1 MLKRSIFR
9 QYDIRG
15 RVGADFDE
23 EGAGRITAAFARY
36 AGKNG
41 CRKMLVGRDN
51 RSSSLPI
58 RNQVVQVL
66 GKMGWAVVDIGE
78 VITPM
83 FYFASRHM
91 DIDAGIM
98 ITASHNPKEDNG
110 FKLLLGEATIYGDE
124 IQVIADMAMEAAQ
137 DDSSNES
144 SGSVQY
150 IDISAAYLEAIQTRV
165 KLGDRKLKI
174 VVDCG
179 NGTAGFIAPNLFR
192 KLGCDV
198 VELYCDSDP
207 SFPNHHPDPVK
218 VDNCQD
224 LIKVVQAEKADLGIG
239 FDGDGDRLGVVSAQ
253 GNIIWGD
260 MLMILF
266 WREIL
271 PQYPQA
277 DCIVE
282 VKCSQALI
290 EEIERLGGRPIIYK
304 TGHSL
309 IKAKM
314 KELGAIFTG
323 EMSGHMFFADE
334 YYGFDDALYAAA
346 RLLRILSNTNAGL
359 DDLLSDIPQYY
370 ATPEIRVKSSD
381 EEKFAVVEKARQHF
395 RKRYELIDVD
405 GARIL
410 FPDGW
415 GLIRASNTGPEI
427 IVRCEGKTPD
437 IRDQIKEEIF
447 SCLNACGL
455 QE

>member
-36 AGKNG
+36 AGKKG
-41 CRKMLVGRDN
+41 CRRILVGRDN

-58 RNQVVQVL
+58 RNQVVQIL
-66 GKMGWAVVDIGE
+66 ENMGWAVVDIGE

-83 FYFASRHM
+83 FYFAARYM

-124 IQVIADMAMEAAQ
+124 IQAIADMAMEAAE
-137 DDSSNES
+137 DDGRNES

-150 IDISAAYLEAIQTRV
+150 VDISDTYLESIQTRV

-179 NGTAGFIAPNLFR
+179 NGTAGFIAPDLFG

-218 VDNCQD
+218 VDNCQE

-271 PQYPQA
+271 PRYPQA

-290 EEIERLGGRPIIYK
+290 EEIEHLGGRPIIYK

-359 DDLLSDIPQYY
+359 DELLNDIPKYY

-381 EEKFAVVEKARQHF
+381 EDKFAVVEKARQHF
-395 RKRYELIDVD
+395 RKCYELIDVD

-437 IRDQIKEEIF
+437 RRDQIKEEIF
-447 SCLNACGL
+447 SCLDMSGVL
-455 QE
+455 L

>member
-36 AGKNG
+36 AGKKG
-41 CRKMLVGRDN
+41 CRRILVGRDN

-58 RNQVVQVL
+58 RNQVVQIL
-66 GKMGWAVVDIGE
+66 ENMGWAVVDIGE

-150 IDISAAYLEAIQTRV
+150 EDISDAYLEAIQTRV

-179 NGTAGFIAPNLFR
+179 NGTAGFIAPDLFR
-192 KLGCDV
+192 ELGCDV

-271 PQYPQA
+271 PRYPQA

-359 DDLLSDIPQYY
+359 DDLLSDIPKYY

-381 EEKFAVVEKARQHF
+381 DDKFAVVEKARQHF
-395 RKRYELIDVD
+395 GKRYELIDVD

-447 SCLNACGL
+447 FCLNACGL